1 MEKEEIIKLIREIV
15 KEELNNRGN
24 DKEEENN
31 NNNYEY
37 GSLVELF
44 KNDKDKLDLIVHL
57 MELGKE
63 PTELD
68 LAKYFAKSN
77 LYEKDED
84 SIMKH
89 YGYYKDVDKVMEICR
104 LKDNIRS
111 NKRF

>member
-1 MEKEEIIKLIREIV
+1 MKKEEIIKLIREIV
-15 KEELNNRGN
+15 KEELKNRGN
-24 DKEEENN
+24 DKEVNN

-44 KNDKDKLDLIVHL
+44 KNDKDKLDIIVHL

-89 YGYYKDVDKVMEICR
+89 YGYYKDVDKVMEICK
-104 LKDNIRS
+104 LKYEIQS
-111 NKRF
+111 SIKRF

>member
-1 MEKEEIIKLIREIV
+1 MKKEEIIVLIREIV
-15 KEELNNRGN
+15 NEELNKRNN
-24 DKEEENN
+24 EKEVNKN
-31 NNNYEY
+31 SNYEY

-89 YGYYKDVDKVMEICR
+89 YRYYNDVDKVMEICR
-104 LKDNIRS
+104 LKDEIRS